1 MNSIDVAAIRTPS
14 PKPPQGSANDNPQL
28 RKAFDAF
35 VGQTF
40 FGEMLQSMR
49 KTVDKPA
56 YFGGGQME
64 DAFTQQLDQVLA
76 QKLTAASSDKLSG
89 PMFQLFSLQ
98 RK

>member
-1 MNSIDVAAIRTPS
+1 MNTVDLASIRTAS
-14 PKPPQGSANDNPQL
+14 PNLPRSSSAEDPAL

-35 VGQTF
+35 VGETF
-40 FGEMLQSMR
+40 FGQMLQSMR

-64 DAFTQQLDQVLA
+64 DAFTQQLDQVMA
-76 QKLTAASSDKLSG
+76 QKLTAASADKLSG
-89 PMFQLFSLQ
+89 PMFQLFSLE